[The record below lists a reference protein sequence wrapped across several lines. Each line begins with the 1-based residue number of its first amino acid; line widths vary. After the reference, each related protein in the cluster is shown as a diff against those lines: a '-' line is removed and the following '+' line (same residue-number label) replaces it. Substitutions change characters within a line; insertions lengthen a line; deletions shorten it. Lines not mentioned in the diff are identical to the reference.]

1 MDAITDLYP
10 SRPSLVASI
19 VPRKDPVVYGGAVR
33 SDGLLPETLEKYRQD
48 GFLCFDSFLT
58 ASELAEIGEEAE
70 RLRALAAP
78 GDPVVLREPASD
90 TVRAIYDAHRRS
102 ARLDGLVRDPALLGP
117 VRQIL
122 GGPVYVHQCRINY
135 AAGPQA
141 AAFYWHSDF
150 ETWHVEDGMPR
161 MRAVNVQ
168 ISLSDSTAQNGPL
181 MLIPGSHLHYI
192 PRLDAAPEDQVQMSL
207 SGAGGASLAGL
218 IERNGI
224 FTATGPGGSMVLF
237 DCNTLHGS
245 NGNITPQPR
254 VTLNIVYNS
263 IENRPSAS
271 PFGGDRP
278 RPSFLAARGGEAEA
292 L

>member
-19 VPRKDPVVYGGAVR
+19 LPRKDPVVYGGAVR
-33 SDGLLPETLEKYRQD
+33 SDGLLPETLEKYREE
-48 GFLCFDSFLT
+48 GFLCFDNFLG
-58 ASELAEIGEEAE
+58 AGALADLNEDVE
-70 RLRALAAP
+70 RLRAIAAP

-90 TVRAIYDAHRRS
+90 SVRAIYDVHKRS
-102 ARLDGLVRDPALLGP
+102 ARIDALVRDEALLGP

-122 GGPVYVHQCRINY
+122 GGPVYVHQSRISY
-135 AAGPQA
+135 AAGPGA

-168 ISLSDSTAQNGPL
+168 ISLSDAMFENGPL

-192 PRLDAAPEDQVQMSL
+192 PRAPEEQVPMSL
-207 SGAGGASLAGL
+207 GGPESASLVGL

-224 FTATGPGGSMVLF
+224 FTATHTAGSMVLF
-237 DCNTLHGS
+237 DCNMLHGS

-263 IENRPSAS
+263 IDNRPAAA

-278 RPSFLAARGGEAEA
+278 RPSFLAARGGEAEE

>member
-19 VPRKDPVVYGGAVR
+19 LPRTDPVVYGGAVR
-33 SDGLLPETLEKYRQD
+33 SDGLLPETLDAYRQD
-48 GFLCFDSFLT
+48 GFLCFDSFLG
-58 ASELAEIGEEAE
+58 ARSLAELTEEME
-70 RLRALAAP
+70 RLRAVAAP

-90 TVRAIYDAHRRS
+90 TVRAVYDVHKRS
-102 ARLDGLVRDPALLGP
+102 ALVDALVRDEALLGP

-122 GGPVYVHQCRINY
+122 GGPVYVHQSRIDY
-135 AAGPQA
+135 AAGPGA

-168 ISLSDSTAQNGPL
+168 ISLSDALPETGPL

-192 PRLDAAPEDQVQMSL
+192 PRLGDADSVQMSV
-207 SGAGGASLAGL
+207 SGQDSASLVGL

-224 FTATGPGGSMVLF
+224 FTATHSAGSMVLF
-237 DCNTLHGS
+237 DCNMLHGS

-263 IENRPSAS
+263 VDNRPSAA

-278 RPSFLAARGGEAEA
+278 RPSFLAARDEVEE

>member
-19 VPRKDPVVYGGAVR
+19 LPRKDPVVYGGAMR
-33 SDGLLPETLEKYRQD
+33 SDGLLPETLKTYREE
-48 GFLCFDSFLT
+48 GFLCFDRFLD
-58 ASELAEIGEEAE
+58 AGSLAELSVDME
-70 RLRALAAP
+70 RLRAVAAP
-78 GDPVVLREPASD
+78 DDPVVLREPAAG
-90 TVRAIYDAHRRS
+90 TVRAIYDVHKRS
-102 ARLDGLVRDPALLGP
+102 AVVDALVRDPALLGP

-122 GGPVYVHQCRINY
+122 GGPVYVHQSRINY
-135 AAGPQA
+135 AAGPSA
-141 AAFYWHSDF
+141 PAFYWHSDF

-168 ISLSDSTAQNGPL
+168 ISLSDAMAENGPL

-192 PRLDAAPEDQVQMSL
+192 PRLGDAPEDQVQMSM
-207 SGAGGASLAGL
+207 STTDSASLVGL

-224 FTATGPGGSMVLF
+224 FTVTHAAGSMVLF
-237 DCNTLHGS
+237 DCNMLHGS

-263 IENRPSAS
+263 IENRPATA
-271 PFGGDRP
+271 PFGGARP
-278 RPSFLAARGGEAEA
+278 RPSFLAALRDEAEE

>member
-1 MDAITDLYP
+1 MDAIADLYP

-19 VPRKDPVVYGGAVR
+19 LPRKDPVVYGGAVR
-33 SDGLLPETLEKYRQD
+33 SDGLLPETLEKYRED
-48 GFLCFDSFLT
+48 GFLCFDSFLG
-58 ASELAEIGEEAE
+58 ASALVELNEDME

-78 GDPVVLREPASD
+78 SDPVVLREPITD
-90 TVRAIYDAHRRS
+90 TVRAVYDVHKRS
-102 ARLDGLVRDPALLGP
+102 ARIDALVRDETLLAV

-122 GGPVYVHQCRINY
+122 GGPVYVHQSRICY
-135 AAGPQA
+135 AAGPGA

-168 ISLSDSTAQNGPL
+168 ISLSDAVPENGPL

-192 PRLDAAPEDQVQMSL
+192 PRLGDAAEAQMSL
-207 SGAGGASLAGL
+207 SGADSTSLVGL

-224 FTATGPGGSMVLF
+224 FTATHAAGSMVLF
-237 DCNTLHGS
+237 DCNMLHGS
-245 NGNITPQPR
+245 NGNITPRPR

-263 IENRPSAS
+263 VDNRPAAA
-271 PFGGDRP
+271 PFGGERP
-278 RPSFLAARGGEAEA
+278 RPSFLAARGGEAEE

>member
-19 VPRKDPVVYGGAVR
+19 LPRKDPVVYGGAVR
-33 SDGLLPETLEKYRQD
+33 SDGLLPETLERYRED
-48 GFLCFDSFLT
+48 GFLCFDSFLD
-58 ASELAEIGEEAE
+58 ASSLSELSEDVE
-70 RLRALAAP
+70 RLRAIAAP
-78 GDPVVLREPASD
+78 GDPVVLREPATD
-90 TVRAIYDAHRRS
+90 TVRAIYDVHKRS
-102 ARLDGLVRDPALLGP
+102 ALIDALVRDEALLGP

-122 GGPVYVHQCRINY
+122 GGPVYVHQSRINY
-135 AAGPQA
+135 AAGPSA

-168 ISLSDSTAQNGPL
+168 ISLNDALPENGPL

-192 PRLDAAPEDQVQMSL
+192 PRLGEAAAERAQMSM
-207 SGAGGASLAGL
+207 SGTDSASLVGL

-224 FTATGPGGSMVLF
+224 FTATHSAGTMVLF
-237 DCNTLHGS
+237 DCNMLHGS

-263 IENRPSAS
+263 VDNRPAAV

-278 RPSFLAARGGEAEA
+278 RPSFLAARGTAEE

>member
-10 SRPSLVASI
+10 SRPSLIASI
-19 VPRKDPVVYGGAVR
+19 LPRKDPVVYGGAVR
-33 SDGLLPETLEKYRQD
+33 TDGLLPDTLETYRRD

-58 ASELAEIGEEAE
+58 ASELAEISEEME
-70 RLRALAAP
+70 RLRAAAAP
-78 GDPVVLREPASD
+78 SDPGVLREPVSD
-90 TVRAIYDAHRRS
+90 TVRSIYDLHKRS
-102 ARLDGLVRDPALLGP
+102 ARIDALVRDPALLGP

-122 GGPVYVHQCRINY
+122 GGPVYVHQSRINY
-135 AAGPQA
+135 AAGPSA

-168 ISLSDSTAQNGPL
+168 ISLSDSTPHNGPL
-181 MLIPGSHLHYI
+181 MLIPGSHMHYI
-192 PRLDAAPEDQVQMSL
+192 PRPDEASEDQVPMS
-207 SGAGGASLAGL
+207 SSAAGSASLVGL

-224 FTATGPGGSMVLF
+224 FTATGRGGSMVLF

-263 IENRPSAS
+263 VENRPAAA

-278 RPSFLAARGGEAEA
+278 RPSFLAARGDEAEE

>member
-19 VPRKDPVVYGGAVR
+19 LPRKDPVVYGGAVR
-33 SDGLLPETLEKYRQD
+33 SDGLLPETLEKYREE
-48 GFLCFDSFLT
+48 GFLCFDNFLGAT
-58 ASELAEIGEEAE
+58 ELAELNEDLE
-70 RLRALAAP
+70 RLRAVAAP

-90 TVRAIYDAHRRS
+90 SVRAIYDVHKRS
-102 ARLDGLVRDPALLGP
+102 ARIDALVRDEALLGP

-122 GGPVYVHQCRINY
+122 GGPVYVHQSRVCY
-135 AAGPQA
+135 AAGPGA

-168 ISLSDSTAQNGPL
+168 ISLSDAMFENGPL

-192 PRLDAAPEDQVQMSL
+192 PRVPEDKVEMSL
-207 SGAGGASLAGL
+207 GGPESASLVGL

-224 FTATGPGGSMVLF
+224 FTATHSAGSMVLF
-237 DCNTLHGS
+237 DCNMLHGS

-263 IENRPSAS
+263 IDNRPSAA

-278 RPSFLAARGGEAEA
+278 RPSFLAARGDEAEE

>member
-19 VPRKDPVVYGGAVR
+19 LPRKDPVVYDGAVR
-33 SDGLLPETLEKYRQD
+33 SDGLLPETLEKYREE
-48 GFLCFDSFLT
+48 GFLCFDNFLG
-58 ASELAEIGEEAE
+58 AGALAELNEDVE
-70 RLRALAAP
+70 RLRAVAAP

-90 TVRAIYDAHRRS
+90 SVRAIYDVHKRS
-102 ARLDGLVRDPALLGP
+102 ARIDRLVRDEALLGP

-122 GGPVYVHQCRINY
+122 GGPVYVHQSRISY
-135 AAGPQA
+135 AAGPGA

-168 ISLSDSTAQNGPL
+168 ISLSDALFENGPL

-192 PRLDAAPEDQVQMSL
+192 PRPPEDQVQMSL
-207 SGAGGASLAGL
+207 GGPESASLVGL

-224 FTATGPGGSMVLF
+224 FTATHSAGSMVLF
-237 DCNTLHGS
+237 DCNLLHGS

-263 IENRPSAS
+263 IDNRPSAA

-278 RPSFLAARGGEAEA
+278 RPSFLAARGGEAEE